1 MQPGAKLFSP
11 ADPDLAVSTHS
22 CPTAGPLLSSLEYF
36 LQFPEACPTLSAMKQ
51 PLALLLYEKLLPGGQ
66 LVNRLQDLGYR
77 VQPVP
82 APADLVPTAE
92 REKPLVAFVD
102 LEPRFEKTCEAIAAL
117 RRNSATSHLPVIA
130 FTAPQREEA
139 QESARRAGATLVVN
153 DAALLLHLSQFL
165 DQALQVD

>member
-1 MQPGAKLFSP
+1 
-11 ADPDLAVSTHS
+11 
-22 CPTAGPLLSSLEYF
+22 
-36 LQFPEACPTLSAMKQ
+36 MKQ

-117 RRNSATSHLPVIA
+117 RRNSATSHLPIIA
-130 FTAPQREEA
+130 FTAPQSEEA

-165 DQALQVD
+165 DQALQVE

>member
-1 MQPGAKLFSP
+1 VRTP
-11 ADPDLAVSTHS
+11 AARAATG
-22 CPTAGPLLSSLEYF
+22 TAAGSIASGTPAPRAARKF
-36 LQFPEACPTLSAMKQ
+36 LQFQEAYPTLAAMKQ

-82 APADLVPTAE
+82 APGDLVPTAE

-102 LEPRFEKTCEAIAAL
+102 LEPHYEKICQSIAAL
-117 RRNSATSHLPVIA
+117 RENSATSHIPVIA
-130 FTAPQREEA
+130 FAAQQNGEA
-139 QESARRAGATLVVN
+139 HESARRAGAKLVVN
-153 DAALLLHLSQFL
+153 DTALLLHLSQFL

>member
-1 MQPGAKLFSP
+1 
-11 ADPDLAVSTHS
+11 
-22 CPTAGPLLSSLEYF
+22 
-36 LQFPEACPTLSAMKQ
+36 MKQ

-82 APADLVPTAE
+82 EPADLAPAAE
-92 REKPLVAFVD
+92 REKPLVVFVD
-102 LEPRFEKTCEAIAAL
+102 LEPRHEKTCSAISSL
-117 RRNSATSHLPVIA
+117 RQNSATNHVPIIA
-130 FTAPQREEA
+130 FATPQNAEA

-153 DAALLLHLSQFL
+153 DAALLLHLGQFL